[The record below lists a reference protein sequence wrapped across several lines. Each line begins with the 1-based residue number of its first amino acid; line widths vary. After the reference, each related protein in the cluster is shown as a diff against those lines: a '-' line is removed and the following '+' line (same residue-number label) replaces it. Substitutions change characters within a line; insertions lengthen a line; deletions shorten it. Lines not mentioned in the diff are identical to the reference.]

1 MNAMTIDLLLTLMIQ
16 MLNRAGEFAALI
28 TKARSEGRDVT
39 EAELDALAANDDL
52 MRAELQQAINEAKAR
67 QP

>member
-1 MNAMTIDLLLTLMIQ
+1 MTIDLLLTLMIQ
-16 MLNRAGEFAALI
+16 MMSRAAEFGALI

-52 MRAELQQAINEAKAR
+52 MRAELQKAINEAKAK

>member
-16 MLNRAGEFAALI
+16 MMSRAAEFGALI

-52 MRAELQQAINEAKAR
+52 MRAELQKAINEAKAK